1 MKWELTP
8 LDEQETVINID
19 YCEKTIN
26 IYTNRKSVADRLR
39 RKTGEPTKIFK
50 NGEQIY
56 AVEYVRNLYDKDLAK
71 FFSKTLLIG
80 AFKKQNDETEDIANN

>member
-56 AVEYVRNLYDKDLAK
+56 AVEYTRNLYDKDLAK

-80 AFKKQNDETEDIANN
+80 TFRKQDDEIENVANN